1 MDAFKRA
8 VGVISPLV
16 IFILIQYLVTFLA
29 TLTFMNTAVDPEAVL
44 NQAQTLELR
53 NAAYEMLNNN
63 VVLISGI
70 ASVISIPIFQRMLN
84 REWMKRPYRLEALK
98 PIYKKY
104 IYVALAAIGMT
115 VAFNLGVNAFEL
127 FRYDVDYAQ
136 IARGIYSEPFYLQI
150 LVIGFLMPVSEELM
164 FRGLVFERISNYGSE
179 TAGVII
185 TSLIFGFYHGT
196 MIQIAYAFVFSLF
209 MIFAYKRSGSF
220 SAPIVFH
227 IVSNLSA
234 LAMNQL
240 KPLTS
245 MQYSVGI
252 VIFFFIG
259 LFGLYGLKQGRFFR
273 VFSFEDYIAEDSGVE
288 SGE

>member
-98 PIYKKY
+98 PIYKK
-104 IYVALAAIGMT
+104 
-115 VAFNLGVNAFEL
+115 
-127 FRYDVDYAQ
+127 
-136 IARGIYSEPFYLQI
+136 
-150 LVIGFLMPVSEELM
+150 
-164 FRGLVFERISNYGSE
+164 
-179 TAGVII
+179 
-185 TSLIFGFYHGT
+185 
-196 MIQIAYAFVFSLF
+196 
-209 MIFAYKRSGSF
+209 
-220 SAPIVFH
+220 
-227 IVSNLSA
+227 
-234 LAMNQL
+234 
-240 KPLTS
+240 
-245 MQYSVGI
+245 
-252 VIFFFIG
+252 
-259 LFGLYGLKQGRFFR
+259 
-273 VFSFEDYIAEDSGVE
+273 
-288 SGE
+288 

>member
-185 TSLIFGFYHGT
+185 TSLIFGFYNGT

-209 MIFAYKRSGSF
+209 MK
-220 SAPIVFH
+220 
-227 IVSNLSA
+227 
-234 LAMNQL
+234 
-240 KPLTS
+240 
-245 MQYSVGI
+245 
-252 VIFFFIG
+252 
-259 LFGLYGLKQGRFFR
+259 LFGAYCFSYRQQFVCPGYESIKTIDLYAIFR
-273 VFSFEDYIAEDSGVE
+273 RYCYLFLHRAFRALWIKAGTIF
-288 SGE
+288 

>member
-115 VAFNLGVNAFEL
+115 VAFNLGVMPLSFFVMMWIMLKLQEGFIQSRSIYKFWSLAF
-127 FRYDVDYAQ
+127 
-136 IARGIYSEPFYLQI
+136 
-150 LVIGFLMPVSEELM
+150 
-164 FRGLVFERISNYGSE
+164 
-179 TAGVII
+179 
-185 TSLIFGFYHGT
+185 
-196 MIQIAYAFVFSLF
+196 
-209 MIFAYKRSGSF
+209 
-220 SAPIVFH
+220 
-227 IVSNLSA
+227 
-234 LAMNQL
+234 
-240 KPLTS
+240 
-245 MQYSVGI
+245 
-252 VIFFFIG
+252 
-259 LFGLYGLKQGRFFR
+259 
-273 VFSFEDYIAEDSGVE
+273 
-288 SGE
+288 